1 MWFEKNPSTIPRTFI
16 ILRLFLLQRN
26 FQMTFKILMT
36 LRKVFFSITML
47 GFFVWHSDHVP
58 AGMALLAVLN
68 EVALL
73 LYLFRAFDRV
83 RGEVI
88 AKDEAATD
96 DKLATKNYEIRFERD
111 GMLYTF
117 PHQDSVLGSTIN
129 GNTSVPLMVHK
140 GQPPMVFIDTFS
152 HRYLYLIVSLF
163 LLWSVYSMYKGGDI

>member
-1 MWFEKNPSTIPRTFI
+1 
-16 ILRLFLLQRN
+16 
-26 FQMTFKILMT
+26 MT

-47 GFFVWHSDHVP
+47 GFFVWHSDSVP
-58 AGMALLAVLN
+58 AGMAPYLDYLIPGMALLAVLN

-88 AKDEAATD
+88 VKDEPATD
-96 DKLATKNYEIRFERD
+96 DKLATRNYEIRFERD

-140 GQPPMVFIDTFS
+140 AQPPMVFIDTFS

-163 LLWSVYSMYKGGDI
+163 LLWSVYSVYKGGDM

>member
-1 MWFEKNPSTIPRTFI
+1 
-16 ILRLFLLQRN
+16 
-26 FQMTFKILMT
+26 MT

-47 GFFVWHSDHVP
+47 GFFVWHSENVP
-58 AGMALLAVLN
+58 AGIAPYLDYLIPAMALLAVLN

-88 AKDEAATD
+88 AKDELAAG

-111 GMLYTF
+111 GMLFTF

-163 LLWSVYSMYKGGDI
+163 LLWTVYSVYKGVDI

>member
-1 MWFEKNPSTIPRTFI
+1 
-16 ILRLFLLQRN
+16 
-26 FQMTFKILMT
+26 MTFKIMMI

-58 AGMALLAVLN
+58 AAAAPYLDYIIPGMALLAVLN
-68 EVALL
+68 ETTLL

-88 AKDEAATD
+88 LKNEAAAD

-140 GQPPMVFIDTFS
+140 KQPPMVFIDTFS
-152 HRYLYLIVSLF
+152 HRYLYLLVSLF
-163 LLWSVYSMYKGGDI
+163 LLWSVYSVYKGGDI